1 MLRADVMAMQN
12 RQTDLRKEYNSVLSE
27 IMLTRSLKE
36 ELGKHRM
43 DLNII
48 SRLVQTIQYIS
59 DMGFDVNQIISR
71 VSTIEARIILYMCK
85 HLISSGLEHRCML
98 SNLLLHART
107 QLNTCL

>member
-1 MLRADVMAMQN
+1 MAMQN

-59 DMGFDVNQIISR
+59 DMG
-71 VSTIEARIILYMCK
+71 LM
-85 HLISSGLEHRCML
+85 
-98 SNLLLHART
+98 
-107 QLNTCL
+107 